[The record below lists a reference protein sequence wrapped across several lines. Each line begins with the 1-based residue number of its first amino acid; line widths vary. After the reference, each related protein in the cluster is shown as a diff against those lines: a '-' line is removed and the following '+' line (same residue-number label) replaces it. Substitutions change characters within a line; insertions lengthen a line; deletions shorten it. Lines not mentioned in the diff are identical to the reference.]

1 MTKNIRHN
9 YTTIESWSFPVTV
22 CNSLPESLGPDVL
35 LPRLR
40 EYQVEPVER
49 HPVDVPLPLRPAP
62 PHEAVQLVG

>member
-1 MTKNIRHN
+1 M
-9 YTTIESWSFPVTV
+9 
-22 CNSLPESLGPDVL
+22 L

-62 PHEAVQLVG
+62 PHEAAQAGRRETNMILHRSANEADFSDLIEIQTRITDTR